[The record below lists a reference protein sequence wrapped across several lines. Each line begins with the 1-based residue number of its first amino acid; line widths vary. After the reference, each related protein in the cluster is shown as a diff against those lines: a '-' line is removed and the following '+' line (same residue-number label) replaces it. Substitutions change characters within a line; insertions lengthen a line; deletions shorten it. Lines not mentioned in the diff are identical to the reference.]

1 MKKTCDSGISAVFAV
16 TNISSKTD
24 IHPQQSENRYYGILD
39 DIFECDF
46 NSFKIVLFVVKWFR
60 LRLNRNDPD
69 RTVIEHDSGFT
80 MINTRSFEPVGDEL
94 YVLPSQCEQ
103 VFYFGVPHKLGWS
116 FVVRHDPRGRPVKYN
131 VMEEEDIEEAQDE
144 VNDFHEQQLLS
155 DDEEEDGDDFG
166 HADDN
171 GDNDDDDAD
180 DNHDHGDE
188 DGDDH
193 GDEDGDD
200 HGDDGHDDDGDED
213 DDDGDEDGGGDDD
226 DESDK
231 YDDGD
236 DDDDMDEDDDQ

>member
-1 MKKTCDSGISAVFAV
+1 M
-16 TNISSKTD
+16 
-24 IHPQQSENRYYGILD
+24 D

-60 LRLNRNDPD
+60 LRLNRTDTD

-80 MINTRSFEPVGDEL
+80 MINTSSFEPIGDEH
-94 YVLPSQCEQ
+94 YVLPSQCEK
-103 VFYFGVPHKLGWS
+103 VFYFGIPHKLVCS
-116 FVVRHDPRGRPVKYN
+116 FFVRHDPRGRLVKYN
-131 VMEEEDIEEAQDE
+131 VMEEEDIEEAQDK

-171 GDNDDDDAD
+171 GDNDDDDAG

-193 GDEDGDD
+193 GNDGY
-200 HGDDGHDDDGDED
+200 DDDGDED

-226 DESDK
+226 DQSDK

-236 DDDDMDEDDDQ
+236 DDANDDDMDEDGDDQ

>member
-1 MKKTCDSGISAVFAV
+1 MYYHGYKFHIKRSDKTKKTCDSGISVVFAV
-16 TNISSKTD
+16 TNISSRTD

-39 DIFECDF
+39 DILECDF

-80 MINTRSFEPVGDEL
+80 MINTRSFEPVGDEP

-103 VFYFGVPHKLGWS
+103 VFYFGVPHKPGWS

-144 VNDFHEQQLLS
+144 VNDYQERQLPS
-155 DDEEEDGDDFG
+155 DEEEEDGDDFG

-180 DNHDHGDE
+180 GY
-188 DGDDH
+188 
-193 GDEDGDD
+193 
-200 HGDDGHDDDGDED
+200 DDGHDDDGDED
-213 DDDGDEDGGGDDD
+213 DDDGDEDGGSDDD
-226 DESDK
+226 DQSDK
-231 YDDGD
+231 YDDDDDD
-236 DDDDMDEDDDQ
+236 DDDDMDEDHDDQ